1 MDKNLNNLF
10 VISSP
15 SGGGKSSLIEAL
27 LSDPSAE
34 KLSLSISFTTRTK
47 RSNEKNGKSYYFI
60 NIDEFKKKIK
70 NNDFLES
77 AEVFKNFYGTDK
89 KITEELLKTR
99 DILLELDWQG
109 AFNIKEKFTSVK
121 NIFLIPPSY
130 NILKS
135 RLEKRG
141 TESEES
147 ITMRLSA
154 AKEEIS
160 KYPFY
165 DYLVLNDDFE
175 NALLDLK
182 NIILKKT
189 SKKEFKTRVTEN
201 LLKNLL
207 D

>member
-109 AFNIKEKFTSVK
+109 AFNIKERFTSVK

-130 NILKS
+130 NILRS

-147 ITMRLSA
+147 ITIRLSA

-175 NALLDLK
+175 NALSDLK

>member
-27 LSDPSAE
+27 LSDPNA
-34 KLSLSISFTTRTK
+34 KRLSLSISFTTRRR
-47 RSNEKNGKSYYFI
+47 RSNEKNGKNYYFV
-60 NIDEFKKKIK
+60 NSDEFKKKIK

-89 KITEELLKTR
+89 KITEELLK
-99 DILLELDWQG
+99 LDCQG
-109 AFNIKEKFTSVK
+109 AFNIKEQFNSVK

-130 NILKS
+130 NILRN

-175 NALLDLK
+175 NALTDLK
-182 NIILKKT
+182 TIILKKT
-189 SKKEFKTRVTEN
+189 SKQDFKTRVSEK

>member
-175 NALLDLK
+175 NALSDLK

>member
-27 LSDPSAE
+27 LSDPYA
-34 KLSLSISFTTRTK
+34 KGLSLSISFTTRRK
-47 RSNEKNGKSYYFI
+47 RSNEKNGKNYYFV
-60 NIDEFKKKIK
+60 NSDEFKKKIK
-70 NNDFLES
+70 NNDFLEF

-99 DILLELDWQG
+99 DLLLELDWQG
-109 AFNIKEKFTSVK
+109 AFNIKEQFNSVK

-130 NILKS
+130 NILRN

-175 NALLDLK
+175 NALTDLK
-182 NIILKKT
+182 TIILKKT
-189 SKKEFKTRVTEN
+189 SKQDFKTRVSEK

>member
-27 LSDPSAE
+27 LSDPNAK
-34 KLSLSISFTTRTK
+34 KLSLSISFTTRMK
-47 RSNEKNGKSYYFI
+47 RSNEKNGKNYYFI
-60 NIDEFKKKIK
+60 DNNEFKKKIK

-77 AEVFKNFYGTDK
+77 AEVFNNFYGTDK
-89 KITEELLKTR
+89 KTTEEILKTK
-99 DILLELDWQG
+99 DLLLELDWQG
-109 AFNIKEKFTSVK
+109 AFNIKKQFASVK

-135 RLEKRG
+135 RLKNRG

-147 ITMRLSA
+147 IIMRLSA

-165 DYLVLNDDFE
+165 DFLVLNDDFE
-175 NALLDLK
+175 NALSDLK

-189 SKKEFKTRVTEN
+189 SKKEFKTRVSEN

>member
-27 LSDPSAE
+27 LSDPYA
-34 KLSLSISFTTRTK
+34 KGLSLSISFTTRRK
-47 RSNEKNGKSYYFI
+47 RSNEKNGKNYYFV
-60 NIDEFKKKIK
+60 NSDEFKKKIK
-70 NNDFLES
+70 NNDFLEF

-99 DILLELDWQG
+99 DLLLELDWQG
-109 AFNIKEKFTSVK
+109 AFNIKEQSNSVK

-130 NILKS
+130 NILRN

-147 ITMRLSA
+147 ITMHLSA

-175 NALLDLK
+175 NALKDLK
-182 NIILKKT
+182 TIILKKT
-189 SKKEFKTRVTEN
+189 SKQDFKTRVSEK

>member
-99 DILLELDWQG
+99 DILL
-109 AFNIKEKFTSVK
+109 
-121 NIFLIPPSY
+121 
-130 NILKS
+130 
-135 RLEKRG
+135 
-141 TESEES
+141 
-147 ITMRLSA
+147 
-154 AKEEIS
+154 
-160 KYPFY
+160 
-165 DYLVLNDDFE
+165 
-175 NALLDLK
+175 
-182 NIILKKT
+182 
-189 SKKEFKTRVTEN
+189 
-201 LLKNLL
+201 
-207 D
+207 

>member
-27 LSDPSAE
+27 LSDPNAK
-34 KLSLSISFTTRTK
+34 KLSLSISFTTRMK
-47 RSNEKNGKSYYFI
+47 RSNERNGKNYYFI
-60 NIDEFKKKIK
+60 DNSEFKKKIK

-77 AEVFKNFYGTDK
+77 AEVFNNFYGTDK
-89 KITEELLKTR
+89 KTTEEILKTK
-99 DILLELDWQG
+99 DLLLELDWQG
-109 AFNIKEKFTSVK
+109 AFNIKKQFTSVK

-135 RLEKRG
+135 RLKKRG
-141 TESEES
+141 TESEDS
-147 ITMRLSA
+147 IIMRLSA

-165 DYLVLNDDFE
+165 DFLVLNDDFE
-175 NALLDLK
+175 NALSDLK

-189 SKKEFKTRVTEN
+189 SKKEFKTRVSEN

>member
-27 LSDPSAE
+27 LSDPNAK
-34 KLSLSISFTTRTK
+34 KLSLSISFTTRMK
-47 RSNEKNGKSYYFI
+47 RSNERNGKNYYFI
-60 NIDEFKKKIK
+60 DNNEFKKKIK

-89 KITEELLKTR
+89 KTTEEILKTK
-99 DILLELDWQG
+99 DLLLELDWQG
-109 AFNIKEKFTSVK
+109 AFNIKKQFTSVK

-135 RLEKRG
+135 RLKKRG
-141 TESEES
+141 TESEDS
-147 ITMRLSA
+147 IIMRLSA

-165 DYLVLNDDFE
+165 DFLVLNDDFE
-175 NALLDLK
+175 NALSDLK

-189 SKKEFKTRVTEN
+189 SKKEFKTRVSEN

>member
-27 LSDPSAE
+27 LSDPNAK
-34 KLSLSISFTTRTK
+34 KLSLSISFTTRMK
-47 RSNEKNGKSYYFI
+47 RSNEKNGKNYYFI
-60 NIDEFKKKIK
+60 DNSEFKKKIK

-77 AEVFKNFYGTDK
+77 AEVFNNFYGTDK
-89 KITEELLKTR
+89 KTTEEILKTK
-99 DILLELDWQG
+99 DLLLELDWQG
-109 AFNIKEKFTSVK
+109 AFNIKKQFTSVK
-121 NIFLIPPSY
+121 NIFLIPPSF

-135 RLEKRG
+135 RLKKRG
-141 TESEES
+141 TESEDS
-147 ITMRLSA
+147 IIMRLSA

-165 DYLVLNDDFE
+165 DFLVLNDDFE
-175 NALLDLK
+175 NALSDLK

-189 SKKEFKTRVTEN
+189 SKKEFKTRVSEN

>member
-89 KITEELLKTR
+89 KVTEELLKTR

-130 NILKS
+130 NILRS

-175 NALLDLK
+175 NALSDLK
-182 NIILKKT
+182 NIILEKT

>member
-27 LSDPSAE
+27 LSDPNAK
-34 KLSLSISFTTRTK
+34 KLSLSISFTTRMK
-47 RSNEKNGKSYYFI
+47 RSNERNGKNYYFI
-60 NIDEFKKKIK
+60 DNNEFKKKIK

-89 KITEELLKTR
+89 KTTEEILKTK
-99 DILLELDWQG
+99 DLLLELDWQG
-109 AFNIKEKFTSVK
+109 AFNIKKQFASVK

-135 RLEKRG
+135 RLKNRG

-147 ITMRLSA
+147 IIMRLSA

-165 DYLVLNDDFE
+165 DFLVLNDDFE
-175 NALLDLK
+175 NALSDLK
-182 NIILKKT
+182 NIIFKKT
-189 SKKEFKTRVTEN
+189 SKKEFKTRVSEN

>member
-27 LSDPSAE
+27 LSDPNAK
-34 KLSLSISFTTRTK
+34 KLSLSISFTTRMK
-47 RSNEKNGKSYYFI
+47 RSNEKNGKNYYFI
-60 NIDEFKKKIK
+60 DDNEFKKKIK

-77 AEVFKNFYGTDK
+77 AEVFNNFYGTDK
-89 KITEELLKTR
+89 KTTEEILKTK
-99 DILLELDWQG
+99 DLLLELDWQG
-109 AFNIKEKFTSVK
+109 AFNIKKQFTSVK
-121 NIFLIPPSY
+121 NIFLIPPSF

-135 RLEKRG
+135 RLKKRG
-141 TESEES
+141 TESEDS
-147 ITMRLSA
+147 IIMRLSA

-165 DYLVLNDDFE
+165 DFLVLNDDFE
-175 NALLDLK
+175 NALSDLK

-189 SKKEFKTRVTEN
+189 SKKEFKTRVSEN

>member
-1 MDKNLNNLF
+1 M
-10 VISSP
+10 
-15 SGGGKSSLIEAL
+15 
-27 LSDPSAE
+27 SDPNAK
-34 KLSLSISFTTRTK
+34 KLSLSISFTTRMK
-47 RSNEKNGKSYYFI
+47 RSNEKNGKNYYFI
-60 NIDEFKKKIK
+60 DNSEFKKKIK

-77 AEVFKNFYGTDK
+77 AEVFNNFYGTDK
-89 KITEELLKTR
+89 KTTEEILKTK
-99 DILLELDWQG
+99 DLLLELDWQG
-109 AFNIKEKFTSVK
+109 AFNIKKQFTSVK

-135 RLEKRG
+135 RLKNRG

-147 ITMRLSA
+147 IIMRLSA

-165 DYLVLNDDFE
+165 DFLVLNDDFE
-175 NALLDLK
+175 NALSDLK

-189 SKKEFKTRVTEN
+189 SKKEFKTRVSEN

>member
-27 LSDPSAE
+27 LSDPYA
-34 KLSLSISFTTRTK
+34 KRLSLSISFTTRRK
-47 RSNEKNGKSYYFI
+47 RSNEKNGKNYYFV
-60 NIDEFKKKIK
+60 NSDEFKKKIK
-70 NNDFLES
+70 NNDFLEF

-99 DILLELDWQG
+99 DLLLELDWQG
-109 AFNIKEKFTSVK
+109 AFNIKEQFNSVK

-130 NILKS
+130 NILRN

-175 NALLDLK
+175 NALTDLK
-182 NIILKKT
+182 TIILKKT
-189 SKKEFKTRVTEN
+189 SKQDFKTRVSEK

>member
-27 LSDPSAE
+27 LSDPNAK
-34 KLSLSISFTTRTK
+34 KLSLSISFTTRMK
-47 RSNEKNGKSYYFI
+47 RSNEKNGKNYYFI
-60 NIDEFKKKIK
+60 DNSEFKKKIK

-77 AEVFKNFYGTDK
+77 AEVFNNFYGTDK
-89 KITEELLKTR
+89 KTTEEILKTK
-99 DILLELDWQG
+99 DLLLELDWQG
-109 AFNIKEKFTSVK
+109 AFNIKKQFTSVK

-135 RLEKRG
+135 RLKKRG
-141 TESEES
+141 TESEDS
-147 ITMRLSA
+147 IIMRLSA

-165 DYLVLNDDFE
+165 DFLVLNDDFE
-175 NALLDLK
+175 NALSDLK

-189 SKKEFKTRVTEN
+189 SKKEFKTRVSEN

>member
-175 NALLDLK
+175 NALSDLK
-182 NIILKKT
+182 NIILEKT

>member
-27 LSDPSAE
+27 LSDPNAK
-34 KLSLSISFTTRTK
+34 KLSLSISFTTRMK
-47 RSNEKNGKSYYFI
+47 RSNEKNGKNYYFI
-60 NIDEFKKKIK
+60 DNNEFKKKIK

-89 KITEELLKTR
+89 KTTEEILKTK
-99 DILLELDWQG
+99 DLLLELDWQG
-109 AFNIKEKFTSVK
+109 AFNIKKQFTSVK

-135 RLEKRG
+135 RLKKRG
-141 TESEES
+141 TESEDS
-147 ITMRLSA
+147 IIMRLSA

-165 DYLVLNDDFE
+165 DFLVLNDDFE
-175 NALLDLK
+175 NALSDLK

-189 SKKEFKTRVTEN
+189 SKKEFKTRVSEN

>member
-27 LSDPSAE
+27 LSDPNAK
-34 KLSLSISFTTRTK
+34 KLSLSISFTTRMK
-47 RSNEKNGKSYYFI
+47 RSNERNGKNYYFI
-60 NIDEFKKKIK
+60 DNSEFKKKIK

-77 AEVFKNFYGTDK
+77 AEVFNNFYGTDK
-89 KITEELLKTR
+89 KTTEEILKTK
-99 DILLELDWQG
+99 DLLLELDWQG
-109 AFNIKEKFTSVK
+109 AFNIKKQFASVK

-135 RLEKRG
+135 RLKNRG

-147 ITMRLSA
+147 IIMRLSA

-165 DYLVLNDDFE
+165 DFLVLNDDFE
-175 NALLDLK
+175 NALSDLK

-189 SKKEFKTRVTEN
+189 SKKEFKTRVSEN

>member
-27 LSDPSAE
+27 LSDPNAK
-34 KLSLSISFTTRTK
+34 KLSLSISFTTRMK
-47 RSNEKNGKSYYFI
+47 RSNEKNGKNYYFI
-60 NIDEFKKKIK
+60 DSSEFKKKIK

-77 AEVFKNFYGTDK
+77 AEVFNNFYGTDK
-89 KITEELLKTR
+89 KTTEEILKTK
-99 DILLELDWQG
+99 DLLLELDWQG
-109 AFNIKEKFTSVK
+109 AFNIKKQFASVK

-135 RLEKRG
+135 RLKNRG

-147 ITMRLSA
+147 IIMRLSA

-165 DYLVLNDDFE
+165 DFLVLNDDFE
-175 NALLDLK
+175 NALSDLK

-189 SKKEFKTRVTEN
+189 SKKEFKTRVSEN

>member
-27 LSDPSAE
+27 LSDPNAK
-34 KLSLSISFTTRTK
+34 KLSLSISFTTRMK
-47 RSNEKNGKSYYFI
+47 RSNEKNGKNYYFI
-60 NIDEFKKKIK
+60 DNNEFKKKIK

-89 KITEELLKTR
+89 KTTEEILKTK
-99 DILLELDWQG
+99 DLLLELDWQG
-109 AFNIKEKFTSVK
+109 AFNIKKQFASVK

-135 RLEKRG
+135 RLKNRG

-147 ITMRLSA
+147 IIMRLSA

-165 DYLVLNDDFE
+165 DFLVLNDDFE
-175 NALLDLK
+175 NALSDLK

-189 SKKEFKTRVTEN
+189 SKKEFKTRVSEN

>member
-27 LSDPSAE
+27 LSDPNAK
-34 KLSLSISFTTRTK
+34 KLSLSISFTTRMK
-47 RSNEKNGKSYYFI
+47 RSNEKNGKNYYFI
-60 NIDEFKKKIK
+60 DNSEFKKKIK

-89 KITEELLKTR
+89 KTTEEILKTK
-99 DILLELDWQG
+99 DLLLELDWQG
-109 AFNIKEKFTSVK
+109 AFNIKKQFTSVK

-135 RLEKRG
+135 RLKNRG

-147 ITMRLSA
+147 IIMRLSA

-165 DYLVLNDDFE
+165 DFLVLNDDFE
-175 NALLDLK
+175 NALSDLK

-189 SKKEFKTRVTEN
+189 SKKEFKTRVSEN

>member
-27 LSDPSAE
+27 LSDPNAK
-34 KLSLSISFTTRTK
+34 KLSLSISFTTRMK
-47 RSNEKNGKSYYFI
+47 RSNEKNGKNYYFI
-60 NIDEFKKKIK
+60 DNNEFKKKIN

-89 KITEELLKTR
+89 KTTEEILKTK
-99 DILLELDWQG
+99 DLLLELDWQG
-109 AFNIKEKFTSVK
+109 AFNIKKQFTSVK

-135 RLEKRG
+135 RLKKRG
-141 TESEES
+141 TESEDS
-147 ITMRLSA
+147 IIMRLSA

-165 DYLVLNDDFE
+165 DFLVLNDDFE
-175 NALLDLK
+175 NALSDLK

-189 SKKEFKTRVTEN
+189 FKKEFKTRVSEN

>member
-1 MDKNLNNLF
+1 MCKQAAWSFFSCKN
-10 VISSP
+10 
-15 SGGGKSSLIEAL
+15 
-27 LSDPSAE
+27 
-34 KLSLSISFTTRTK
+34 
-47 RSNEKNGKSYYFI
+47 YYFV
-60 NIDEFKKKIK
+60 NSDEFKKKIK

-99 DILLELDWQG
+99 DLLLELDWQG
-109 AFNIKEKFTSVK
+109 AFNIKEQFNSVK

-130 NILKS
+130 NILRN

-175 NALLDLK
+175 NALTDLK
-182 NIILKKT
+182 TIILKKT
-189 SKKEFKTRVTEN
+189 SKQDFKTRVSEK

>member
-27 LSDPSAE
+27 LSDPNA
-34 KLSLSISFTTRTK
+34 KRLSLSISFTTRRK
-47 RSNEKNGKSYYFI
+47 RSNEKNGKNYYFV
-60 NIDEFKKKIK
+60 NSDEFKKKLK

-99 DILLELDWQG
+99 DLLLELDWQG
-109 AFNIKEKFTSVK
+109 AFNIKEQFNSVK

-130 NILKS
+130 NILRN

-141 TESEES
+141 TESKES

-175 NALLDLK
+175 NALTDLK
-182 NIILKKT
+182 TIILKKT
-189 SKKEFKTRVTEN
+189 SKQDFKTRVSEK